1 MAHWSQLI
9 CCMLVLSGATI
20 RSVARGVLGIAQIQS
35 LLAGLGGMLVM
46 GVPCTGVWT
55 LLVLVLTMVQVR

>member
-1 MAHWSQLI
+1 
-9 CCMLVLSGATI
+9 MLVLSGATI